1 MLIRA
6 YAKIN
11 WNLNVLG
18 ELPGGY
24 HELDMLMQ
32 SVELC
37 DDVELLEGDQLSLDI
52 AGAQGLSAGNDNLM
66 LRAARLM
73 REHTGVERGVCMRLV
88 KRIPMQAGMGGGSS
102 DAAAVLRGLNEMW
115 GAALGEDE
123 LCALGLKLGA
133 DVPYCLTG
141 GLCRARGLGE
151 RLRREQGAPEVR
163 LIVAMPERGLS
174 TAGVFRRC
182 KSGCEQDAGRALE
195 ALRARDWA
203 WLDAHTMNDLQAP
216 ACELRPEIAK
226 CIALMRECG
235 ADFARMTGSGSAV
248 YGVFETASAE
258 RALERVR
265 AAYPVCWLTRTI
277 K

>member
-1 MLIRA
+1 MLIKA

-37 DDVELLEGDQLSLDI
+37 DDVELLEDDNLSLEI
-52 AGAQGLSAGNDNLM
+52 AGADGLSAGEDNLM

-73 REHTGVERGVCMRLV
+73 REHTGVERGVRMRLA

-115 GAALGEDE
+115 SAALGEDE
-123 LCALGLKLGA
+123 LRALGLKLGA

-151 RLRREQGAPEVR
+151 RLCREQDAPEVQ
-163 LIVAMPERGLS
+163 LIVAMPARGLS
-174 TAGVFRRC
+174 TAEVFRRC

-195 ALRARDWA
+195 ALRARGWA
-203 WLDAHTMNDLQAP
+203 WLDAHTANDLQAP
-216 ACELRPEIAK
+216 ACELRPEIAE
-226 CIALMRECG
+226 CISFMRECG

-248 YGVFETASAE
+248 YGVFETESAE

-265 AAYPVCWLTRTI
+265 AVYPECWLTRTI